1 MKPCIC
7 SQFLYLK
14 SVLWFIIE
22 LYPLAILNVTFSYSK
37 YATWFCLPL
46 PVEKDTCCY
55 FFTGFLF
62 GWCWVSVAAGSFLS
76 LQRVGSTL
84 WLRCTGCSLQ
94 ELLLLQSTDSRVFR
108 LQWLWHTGPMVAAPR
123 LWSTG
128 SVAGAH
134 GLSCSR
140 HLTSPRVRDRT
151 HVSCAG
157 RWILYLRATREAPPI
172 LFAIRRLTGIGKL

>member
-1 MKPCIC
+1 MQHG
-7 SQFLYLK
+7 SVFLSL
-14 SVLWFIIE
+14 SRRLPAII
-22 LYPLAILNVTFSYSK
+22 
-37 YATWFCLPL
+37 
-46 PVEKDTCCY
+46 

-62 GWCWVSVAAGSFLS
+62 GRCWVSVAAGSFLS

-128 SVAGAH
+128 SVVMAH
-134 GLSCSR
+134 
-140 HLTSPRVRDRT
+140 
-151 HVSCAG
+151 
-157 RWILYLRATREAPPI
+157 
-172 LFAIRRLTGIGKL
+172 RLTCSAVHGIFLDQGLNPYLLHWQADSLPLSHQRSLIWDFYDIPLL

>member
-1 MKPCIC
+1 MQHG
-7 SQFLYLK
+7 SVFLSL
-14 SVLWFIIE
+14 SRRLPAII
-22 LYPLAILNVTFSYSK
+22 
-37 YATWFCLPL
+37 
-46 PVEKDTCCY
+46 

-62 GWCWVSVAAGSFLS
+62 GRCWVSVAAGSFLS

-157 RWILYLRATREAPPI
+157 RWILYLQATREAPPI